1 MGSETADA
9 TAQSSVVRAAATGI
23 GVFGSVARG
32 DADRQRDIDPFVV
45 DGVRQ

>member
-1 MGSETADA
+1 MGIETADA
-9 TAQSSVVRAAATGI
+9 TSQSSVVRAVATDI
-23 GVFGSVARG
+23 GVSGSVARG